1 MHLDLLFRIAAL
13 SLAAL
18 HVAGAHGQSSEKIVI
33 DGSTG
38 VMPLAAALAKAFQ
51 TRSPGVGVDLG
62 GGLGT
67 KARIEALAEG
77 KIDIALASHGLDIA
91 AISRQGMSAHEVA
104 RTAVVFAVNAGVPIS
119 NLTAQQI
126 CDVYSGQTSNW
137 KSLGGPDLAIAA
149 RTRPDS
155 EVDAEVVRAGIG
167 CLKSLRKPDAVKVMP
182 RAGDM
187 AKELA
192 ATPGAIGMTSM
203 TVVEQSQGRVRFLTI
218 DGVPPSADNVER
230 KRYGLVREAFF
241 VTKSPPPPAV
251 GRFLEFARSAEGS
264 EVIRANGAIPV
275 K

>member
-1 MHLDLLFRIAAL
+1 MHLLSIIRISALL
-13 SLAAL
+13 LAAL
-18 HVAGAHGQSSEKIVI
+18 GVGGVHGQSGDKIVI

-38 VMPLAAALAKAFQ
+38 VLPLATALAKAFQ
-51 TRSPGVGVDLG
+51 ARHPGVNVELG

-67 KARIEALAEG
+67 KARVESLAQG

-91 AISRQGMSAHEVA
+91 AISRQGMTAHEVA
-104 RTAVVFAVNAGVPIS
+104 RTAVVFAVNAGVPVGD
-119 NLTAQQI
+119 LTAQQI
-126 CDVYSGQTSNW
+126 CDVYSGQTANW
-137 KSLGGPDLAIAA
+137 KALGGPDLAIAA

-155 EVDAEVVRAGIG
+155 EVDAEVVRGGIQ

-203 TVVEQSQGRVRFLTI
+203 TVVEQSQGRVRFVTI
-218 DGVPPSADNVER
+218 DGVAPSAENVER

-241 VTKSPPPPAV
+241 VTKTAPPPEV

-264 EVIRANGAIPV
+264 EVIRANGAIPTR
-275 K
+275 

>member
-1 MHLDLLFRIAAL
+1 MHLHLLLRIAAL

-18 HVAGAHGQSSEKIVI
+18 QVAGAHGQSSEKIVI

-51 TRSPGVGVDLG
+51 SRNPGLGVELG
-62 GGLGT
+62 NGLGT
-67 KARIEALAEG
+67 KARIEALAQG

-91 AISRQGMSAHEVA
+91 AISRQGMSAHEIA

-137 KSLGGPDLAIAA
+137 KALGGPDLAIAA

-155 EVDAEVVRAGIG
+155 EVDAEVVRGSIQ
-167 CLKSLRKPDAVKVMP
+167 CLKSLRMPDAVKVMA
-182 RAGDM
+182 RSGDM

-203 TVVEQSQGRVRFLTI
+203 TVVEQSQGRVRPVTI
-218 DGVPPSADNVER
+218 DGVSPSAENVER

-241 VTKSPPPPAV
+241 VTKSSPSPAV
-251 GRFLEFARSAEGS
+251 GRFLEFVRSAEGN
-264 EVIRANGAIPV
+264 ELIRTNGAIPV

>member
-1 MHLDLLFRIAAL
+1 MHLDLLLRIAAL

-38 VMPLAAALAKAFQ
+38 VMPLAAALAKTFQ
-51 TRSPGVGVDLG
+51 SRSPGLGVDLG
-62 GGLGT
+62 NGLGT
-67 KARIEALAEG
+67 KARIEALVQG

-91 AISRQGMSAHEVA
+91 AISRQGMSAHEIA
-104 RTAVVFAVNAGVPIS
+104 RTAVVFAVNAGVPITD
-119 NLTAQQI
+119 LTAQQI
-126 CDVYSGQTSNW
+126 CDVYSGHTSNW
-137 KSLGGPDLAIAA
+137 KALGGPDLAIAA

-155 EVDAEVVRAGIG
+155 EVDAEVVRGNIQ
-167 CLKSLRKPDAVKVMP
+167 CLKSLRMPEAVKVMA
-182 RAGDM
+182 RSGDM

-218 DGVPPSADNVER
+218 EGVSPSADNVEG

-241 VTKSPPPPAV
+241 VTRSSPPPAV
-251 GRFLEFARSAEGS
+251 GRFLEFARSAEGN

>member
-1 MHLDLLFRIAAL
+1 MHLDVLLRVTAF

-18 HVAGAHGQSSEKIVI
+18 VLPGAHAQSGDKLVI

-38 VMPLAAALAKAFQ
+38 VLPLATALAKAFHA
-51 TRSPGVGVDLG
+51 RNPGVSVDLG

-67 KARIEALAEG
+67 KARIESLAQG
-77 KIDIALASHGLDIA
+77 KIDIALASHGLDLA
-91 AISRQGMSAHEVA
+91 AISRQAMTAHEVA
-104 RTAVVFAVNAGVPIS
+104 RTAVVFAVNAGVPIE
-119 NLTAQQI
+119 NLSAQQI
-126 CDVYSGQTSNW
+126 CDVYSGQTANW
-137 KSLGGPDLAIAA
+137 KALGGPDLAIAA

-155 EVDAEVVRAGIG
+155 EVDAEVVRGGIQ
-167 CLKSLRKPDAVKVMP
+167 CLKTLRKPDAVKVMP

-203 TVVEQSQGRVRFLTI
+203 TVVEQSQGRVRFVTI
-218 DGVPPSADNVER
+218 DGISPSAENVER

-251 GRFLEFARSAEGS
+251 GRFLEFARSPEGS
-264 EVIRANGAIPV
+264 EVIRANGAIPMR
-275 K
+275 

>member
-1 MHLDLLFRIAAL
+1 MNPHSIIRITLLL
-13 SLAAL
+13 LATSG
-18 HVAGAHGQSSEKIVI
+18 VATAQGQNSEKIGI

-38 VMPLAAALAKAFQ
+38 VLPLATALAKAFQ
-51 TRSPGVGVDLG
+51 ARNPGVIVDLG

-67 KARIEALAEG
+67 KARIESLAQG

-91 AISRQGMSAHEVA
+91 AISRQGMTAHEVA
-104 RTAVVFAVNAGVPIS
+104 RTAVVFAVNAGVPLA
-119 NLTAQQI
+119 NLSAQQI
-126 CDVYSGQTSNW
+126 CDVYSGQTANW
-137 KSLGGPDLAIAA
+137 KALGGPDLAIAP

-155 EVDAEVVRAGIG
+155 EVDAEVVRGGIQ

-203 TVVEQSQGRVRFLTI
+203 TVVEQSEGRVRFVTI
-218 DGVPPSADNVER
+218 DGISPSAENVER

-251 GRFLEFARSAEGS
+251 GRFLEFARSPEGS
-264 EVIRANGAIPV
+264 EVMRANGAIPV
-275 K
+275 R